1 MDSSDKSL
9 VASVLERGKR
19 RRDEDGMLDGNR
31 GDEME
36 EPNAGLS
43 AAAELGVD
51 VAIDEG
57 EKGSAWEEPPAKLDA
72 ETAEEP
78 SAEELEAIAADMIGI
93 DDPVRMYL
101 KEIGKVPLLNAE
113 EEVVLAK
120 AIELGEQIIDEPQKA
135 ILSLWE
141 WTRNETEPKTRTK
154 FPQHRLP
161 YKDETDRIV
170 RGAFS
175 AAQAEGI
182 LLAAPEAVTKEI
194 NKAQRA

>member
-31 GDEME
+31 GDDLGE
-36 EPNAGLS
+36 EPNAGIS
-43 AAAELGVD
+43 AAQELGVD

-57 EKGSAWEEPPAKLDA
+57 EKGPWEEPPAKLDA

-101 KEIGKVPLLNAE
+101 MESG
-113 EEVVLAK
+113 
-120 AIELGEQIIDEPQKA
+120 
-135 ILSLWE
+135 
-141 WTRNETEPKTRTK
+141 
-154 FPQHRLP
+154 
-161 YKDETDRIV
+161 
-170 RGAFS
+170 
-175 AAQAEGI
+175 
-182 LLAAPEAVTKEI
+182 
-194 NKAQRA
+194 

>member
-31 GDEME
+31 G
-36 EPNAGLS
+36 
-43 AAAELGVD
+43 
-51 VAIDEG
+51 
-57 EKGSAWEEPPAKLDA
+57 
-72 ETAEEP
+72 
-78 SAEELEAIAADMIGI
+78 EELEAIAADMIGI

-161 YKDETDRIV
+161 YKDE
-170 RGAFS
+170 
-175 AAQAEGI
+175 
-182 LLAAPEAVTKEI
+182 
-194 NKAQRA
+194 